1 VKSRGT
7 APEVRRDNDKSVA
20 WDGPFVVMVNTFSAS
35 ASEIMAA
42 AMQDY
47 KRAIILGT
55 GTTHGKG
62 TVQQF
67 IELKRTMRD
76 PNAPDMG
83 SVKLTLQKFY
93 RINGDAT
100 QIKGVI
106 ADINLPDNYSYI
118 KTGENEDKYALPF
131 DRIEPAEYAASS
143 GYIRDMAKI
152 KARSNERTAV
162 KNEITLLEENA
173 RRWQAQR
180 EKSSFDLNITKYRTE
195 EKSKLEASKKYDELF
210 KPIEELTI
218 KVPKVDQAAMK
229 GDESKTAR
237 SKDWQTALKKDLYL
251 FEALQICEDLMN

>member
-1 VKSRGT
+1 
-7 APEVRRDNDKSVA
+7 
-20 WDGPFVVMVNTFSAS
+20 
-35 ASEIMAA
+35 MAA

-47 KRAIILGT
+47 KRALILGT

-83 SVKLTLQKFY
+83 SVKLTMQKFY

-100 QIKGVI
+100 QIKGVT

-118 KTGENEDKYALPF
+118 KTGENEDKYTLPF
-131 DRIEPAEYAASS
+131 DRIEKADYETSTK
-143 GYIRDMAKI
+143 YIKDLSKI
-152 KARSNERTAV
+152 KDKSNERT
-162 KNEITLLEENA
+162 KLNNEVTLLEENA

-180 EKSSFDLNITKYRTE
+180 DRTIFDLNMVKYRTD
-195 EKSKLEASKKYDELF
+195 EKARSEASKKYDELF
-210 KPIEELTI
+210 KPIEELVI
-218 KVPKVDQAAMK
+218 IVPKADQEAMK
-229 GDESKTAR
+229 GDEPKTAR

-251 FEALQICEDLMN
+251 FEALQICEDLMK